1 MRFSMTLGKR
11 IAAGI
16 SLMLL
21 LMLAVGGAGYFGL
34 TRVMGV
40 TTFYQEINELRAL
53 VASVKAQRDL
63 YLLACMTDD
72 GQARARTGKETH
84 ARLDQALKAIH
95 GVMTHE
101 GVGQD
106 GSEKL
111 KSAES
116 ELNGYRSGL
125 NDYIRLENEKKTIEG
140 FLSGAYAPM
149 LDTIQKAGL
158 FVEEML
164 MRTQILQG
172 VSTAYL
178 SKGSAESWKSTETE
192 FSKTLAAIEDFLK
205 KVDSSEQL
213 REAGQ
218 IVLAQFKEIKAK
230 LETHHGH
237 VLKQATLRGRMD
249 AQAGKLDTICS
260 QLGSASVERLRNQ
273 TESSVTLIFGFI
285 AAALLLGVGYAV
297 YSIRKIVGKLRGV
310 IQGISEGAGQVSGA
324 AAQVSS
330 ASQSLAEG
338 ASQQAASIEETSS
351 SLEEMASMTRQNAD
365 HAGEA
370 DSLMQETKQIV
381 ASANEVMAELTGSM
395 KGISTASEET
405 SKIIK
410 AIDEISFQTNLLAL
424 NAAVEAARAGQAGAG
439 FAVVADEVR
448 NLAMRAADAARNT
461 AGLIEETVKRVKDG
475 GALVDRG
482 NEAFARVAES
492 AGRVAE
498 LVAEISAASRD
509 QAQGIEQ
516 VNKAVADMDKVVQQ
530 TAASAE
536 ESASASEEM
545 NAQAEQMKSF
555 VQDLAVL
562 VAGKERA

>member
-1 MRFSMTLGKR
+1 VMTLG
-11 IAAGI
+11 
-16 SLMLL
+16 
-21 LMLAVGGAGYFGL
+21 
-34 TRVMGV
+34 
-40 TTFYQEINELRAL
+40 
-53 VASVKAQRDL
+53 
-63 YLLACMTDD
+63 
-72 GQARARTGKETH
+72 
-84 ARLDQALKAIH
+84 
-95 GVMTHE
+95 

-106 GSEKL
+106 GNEKL
-111 KSAES
+111 TSAEA
-116 ELNGYRSGL
+116 ELNNYRAGL
-125 NDYIRLENEKKTIEG
+125 NEYIRLENEKKSLEE
-140 FLSGAYAPM
+140 FLNGTYGPM

-158 FVEEML
+158 FIEDML
-164 MRTQILQG
+164 MYTRILQG

-178 SKGSAESWKSTETE
+178 SRGSEESWKNTEAE
-192 FSKTLAAIEDFLK
+192 ISRTLGSIQEFLK
-205 KVDSSEQL
+205 KVDSSDQL
-213 REAGQ
+213 RESGKTAQ
-218 IVLAQFKEIKAK
+218 AQFMEIKAK
-230 LETHHGH
+230 LEAHHGH

-249 AQAGKLDTICS
+249 AQAAKLDAVCS
-260 QLGSASVERLRNQ
+260 QFASASVERLRNQ

-285 AAALLLGVGYAV
+285 LAALFMGIGYAV

-381 ASANEVMAELTGSM
+381 GSANEVMAELTGSM

-461 AGLIEETVKRVKDG
+461 AGLIEDTVNRVKDG
-475 GALVDRG
+475 RTLVDRG

-498 LVAEISAASRD
+498 LVAEISAASRE

-516 VNKAVADMDKVVQQ
+516 VNKAVAEMDKVVQQ

-545 NAQAEQMKSF
+545 SAQAEQMKTF

-562 VAGKERA
+562 VAGSSQK